1 MTGMEREITTSG
13 IFPRGLEYNQRLF
26 YTEFPNLVR
35 SKFNISQ
42 SNEDCFVGLFLR
54 WFSNPQLTD
63 KTEKRNFINVQIDAV
78 GIGITSAV
86 SQFLA
91 VFLTLLGASNFQVGM
106 LTSMPALTGFL
117 LAIPVGNFL
126 QGRRRIVPW
135 FSAARLSV
143 IACYVITGL
152 VTMTVPADWRVTA
165 VLIIWA
171 VATLPQTVLSITFSV
186 VMNAVAG
193 PTGRFELMSRR
204 WAILGFTTAIAAL
217 AVGQILD
224 AMQFPINY
232 QVVFMATA
240 VGGLISYYFS
250 SRIVIPDKTAAAMD
264 RPRFSFI
271 QQYREYLHIIATE
284 KPFISFVVKRTV
296 FLTGTTLALPL
307 FPIYFVRE
315 VQLSNSWIAGIT
327 TAQTAVMVIG
337 YFYWTRQSRA
347 RGSRPVLIWT
357 TMALALYPIFVALT
371 SEPWVIVVL
380 AGLVGVF
387 QAGLDL
393 VFFDELMNTIP
404 PEFSATFVSFAQSL
418 QYFSSI
424 ISPLLG
430 TFLADQFGV
439 STALI
444 VAGAVRL
451 AGSLLFLVGTP
462 AKKPSAA

>member
-1 MTGMEREITTSG
+1 MS
-13 IFPRGLEYNQRLF
+13 
-26 YTEFPNLVR
+26 V
-35 SKFNISQ
+35 
-42 SNEDCFVGLFLR
+42 FLR

-63 KTEKRNFINVQIDAV
+63 PTEKRNFINVQVDAV

-91 VFLTLLGASNFQVGM
+91 VFLTLLGASNFQVGL

-126 QGRRRIVPW
+126 QSRRRIVPW

-143 IACYVITGL
+143 ITCYVLTGL
-152 VTMTVPADWRVTA
+152 VTMFVPADWRVIV

-193 PTGRFELMSRR
+193 PAGRFELMSRR
-204 WAILGFTTAIAAL
+204 WSILGLTTAITAL
-217 AVGQILD
+217 LVGQILD
-224 AMQFPINY
+224 AIHFPINY
-232 QVVFMATA
+232 QVVFIATA

-250 SRIVIPDKTAAAMD
+250 SRIVIQENLAAGTD
-264 RPRFSFI
+264 RPKFSFI
-271 QQYREYLHIIATE
+271 RQYRDYLHIIATE
-284 KPFISFVVKRTV
+284 KPFLSFVLKRTV

-307 FPIYFVRE
+307 FPIYFVRVVE
-315 VQLSNSWIAGIT
+315 LSNRWIAGIT

-371 SEPWVIVVL
+371 REPWVIVVL
-380 AGLVGVF
+380 AGFVGVF

-424 ISPLLG
+424 VSPLLG

-439 STALI
+439 GAALI
-444 VAGAVRL
+444 VGGAVRL
-451 AGSLLFLVGTP
+451 IGSLLFLFGGP
-462 AKKPSAA
+462 ARKAA